1 MPNGITVKQ
10 GSGGSR
16 VEVQCEHQSGLVY
29 VVPADASWVCT
40 DEMRPA
46 HAIAGFLKELALLE
60 NPQVKDAMQRWG
72 IYYRELPLEASGD
85 VDKANVTS

>member
-16 VEVQCEHQSGLVY
+16 VEIQCEHQSGLVY

-40 DEMRPA
+40 DDMRPA
-46 HAIAGFLKELALLE
+46 HAIAGFLKDLAQMDS
-60 NPQVKDAMQRWG
+60 PQVQDAMQRWG
-72 IYYRELPLEASGD
+72 IYYRELPLEAAED
-85 VDKANVTS
+85 VAQENAKS